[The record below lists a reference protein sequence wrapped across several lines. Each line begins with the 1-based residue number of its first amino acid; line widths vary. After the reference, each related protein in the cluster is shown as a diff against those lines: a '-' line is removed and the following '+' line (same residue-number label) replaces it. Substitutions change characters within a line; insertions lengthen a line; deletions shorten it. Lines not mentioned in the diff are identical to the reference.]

1 MKYESKKIAS
11 YKNED
16 VFSVSLIN
24 DNNFKINF
32 YNFGGHIHQIN
43 IPYHNNIDKNEDV
56 VLGYGNFNDCLTE
69 KDYFNFII
77 GRVCNRISNSKFI
90 INDKVHKLY
99 ANTPPHHLHG
109 GKEGFNKKIWK
120 INNINENKNE
130 IACELEYL
138 SPHLEENYPGNLQ
151 CKAIYSLNN
160 NNELKLD
167 FHAISDCDTIV
178 NITNHN
184 YWNFHGHGKNY
195 QNITNHSVQIKSK
208 KICEIDNE
216 YVPTGNLITVN
227 NTKFD
232 LNNHFSITQDFL
244 DQGGIDHN
252 YALQNNNLEDAVV
265 IAYSEL
271 TGMGVEYYTNQKGVQ
286 FYSGNMMQEKY
297 NGKYSKFYGKNYGM
311 CFETQNYP
319 DSINQSNFP
328 STVLNK
334 NEKYHSQT
342 IIKLM
347 NNF

>member
-16 VFSVSLIN
+16 IFSVSLIN

-77 GRVCNRISNSKFI
+77 GRVCNRISNSQFI

-130 IACELEYL
+130 IICELEYF

-151 CKAIYSLNN
+151 CKAIYSFNN
-160 NNELKLD
+160 NSSYIFGSIFKYLEHNI
-167 FHAISDCDTIV
+167 ISYIYKFNFCFIHFKIHWVDPFV
-178 NITNHN
+178 NRR
-184 YWNFHGHGKNY
+184 YFA
-195 QNITNHSVQIKSK
+195 NI
-208 KICEIDNE
+208 
-216 YVPTGNLITVN
+216 
-227 NTKFD
+227 
-232 LNNHFSITQDFL
+232 SIW
-244 DQGGIDHN
+244 
-252 YALQNNNLEDAVV
+252 V
-265 IAYSEL
+265 
-271 TGMGVEYYTNQKGVQ
+271 
-286 FYSGNMMQEKY
+286 
-297 NGKYSKFYGKNYGM
+297 
-311 CFETQNYP
+311 
-319 DSINQSNFP
+319 
-328 STVLNK
+328 
-334 NEKYHSQT
+334 
-342 IIKLM
+342 
-347 NNF
+347 

>member
-77 GRVCNRISNSKFI
+77 GRVCNRISNSQFI

-151 CKAIYSLNN
+151 CKAIYA
-160 NNELKLD
+160 
-167 FHAISDCDTIV
+167 F
-178 NITNHN
+178 
-184 YWNFHGHGKNY
+184 
-195 QNITNHSVQIKSK
+195 
-208 KICEIDNE
+208 
-216 YVPTGNLITVN
+216 LIR
-227 NTKFD
+227 
-232 LNNHFSITQDFL
+232 L
-244 DQGGIDHN
+244 
-252 YALQNNNLEDAVV
+252 
-265 IAYSEL
+265 
-271 TGMGVEYYTNQKGVQ
+271 
-286 FYSGNMMQEKY
+286 
-297 NGKYSKFYGKNYGM
+297 
-311 CFETQNYP
+311 
-319 DSINQSNFP
+319 
-328 STVLNK
+328 
-334 NEKYHSQT
+334 
-342 IIKLM
+342 
-347 NNF
+347 